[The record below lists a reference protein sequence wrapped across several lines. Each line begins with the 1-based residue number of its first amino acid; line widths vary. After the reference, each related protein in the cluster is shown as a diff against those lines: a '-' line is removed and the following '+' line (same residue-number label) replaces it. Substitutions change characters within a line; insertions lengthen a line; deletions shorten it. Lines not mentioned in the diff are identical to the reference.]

1 MEVVMQ
7 TKKLPMPPVLFA
19 LLAVTTGCGGGGGG
33 IGGVNVGDID
43 PPVELDDPD
52 PGGIWGNGTITF
64 QEGATDWEQREIG
77 IVSTSAGEMR
87 FVDELGASYVA
98 QVETSKFSFSGTTY
112 QNFSG
117 TVVEFAAPGLQFADG
132 SSVVKGT
139 ITGRISEDSIDALI
153 DPDVGG
159 FRNIFALPDDLY
171 ARSSSLASVSGTWE
185 DDVGNI
191 YNIDPGGVLF
201 GQDTSGCV
209 YNGSVSII
217 DADVNVYRINVAI
230 SSCADAVGT
239 YIGLGVLDD
248 LVEVADNRA
257 LVLNA
262 NNGDIAA
269 ITLALEKL

>member
-1 MEVVMQ
+1 MQ
-7 TKKLPMPPVLFA
+7 TNKPTMPSVLLA

-33 IGGVNVGDID
+33 SGGINVGDID

-52 PGGIWGNGTITF
+52 PGGIWGNGTIIF
-64 QEGATDWEQREIG
+64 QEGATDWEEREIG
-77 IVSTSAGEMR
+77 IVSTSTGEMR

-98 QVETSKFSFSGTTY
+98 QVETSKFSFSGITY
-112 QNFSG
+112 QDFSG

-132 SSVVKGT
+132 STVVKGT
-139 ITGRISEDSIDALI
+139 ITGRIFEEYIDALI

-159 FRNIFALPDDLY
+159 FRNIFAVPDDLY
-171 ARSSSLASVSGTWE
+171 ARNSSLALVSGTWE
-185 DDVGNI
+185 DDVGSI
-191 YNIDPGGVLF
+191 YNIDSGGALF

-209 YNGSVSII
+209 YDGSVSII
-217 DADVNVYRINVAI
+217 DADVNVYRINIAV
-230 SSCADAVGT
+230 SSCVDADGT

-248 LVEVADNRA
+248 LVAVGDNRV

-262 NNGDIAA
+262 NNGDVAA